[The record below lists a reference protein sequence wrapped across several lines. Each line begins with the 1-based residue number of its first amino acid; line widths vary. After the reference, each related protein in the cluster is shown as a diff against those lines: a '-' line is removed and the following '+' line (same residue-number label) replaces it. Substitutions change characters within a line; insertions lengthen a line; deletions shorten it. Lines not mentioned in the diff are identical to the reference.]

1 MLPGIFL
8 IKNGRRLAEER
19 SQGILLDTIGDH
31 LVSMNR
37 FEEAF
42 GPSQPHKDPKK
53 AKQQRTVSLS
63 NASTTKELRALL
75 GAVPHWVKIAG
86 KNGFSL
92 STERGKEVIEA
103 ISPERI
109 DAIIAHLDLHWPGA
123 GFVFDGDTNEESA
136 PFTQASILLLVNEF
150 TFPLGFY
157 IFSPISGDQGT
168 HRARPSR
175 RKFWYAGDGERD
187 ARRRQGTTVRGL
199 GRPRQ

>member
-8 IKNGRRLAEER
+8 IKNGPRRLAEER

-53 AKQQRTVSLS
+53 AAKQQRTVSLS
-63 NASTTKELRALL
+63 SASTTKELRALL

-86 KNGFSL
+86 KNGFSMN
-92 STERGKEVIEA
+92 TARGKEVIEA

-136 PFTQASILLLVNEF
+136 PFTQALILLLVNEF
-150 TFPLGFY
+150 TFPLGVSHF
-157 IFSPISGDQGT
+157 FPQISGD
-168 HRARPSR
+168 
-175 RKFWYAGDGERD
+175 
-187 ARRRQGTTVRGL
+187 
-199 GRPRQ
+199 